1 MIYNTQFNLNNKYIY
16 IYIMKKSYNVL
27 NMLLNFIGRNKNI
40 SETEKVKV
48 LIKSFFTK
56 EDNKEIP
63 DLYKLNITNISVDE
77 SNTEYISIT
86 IELVEPGLLVGKD
99 GKTIKQLGGF
109 ISKIINKKARVFVK
123 ESDLFE
129 VENALFI

>member
-1 MIYNTQFNLNNKYIY
+1 
-16 IYIMKKSYNVL
+16 MKKSYNVL